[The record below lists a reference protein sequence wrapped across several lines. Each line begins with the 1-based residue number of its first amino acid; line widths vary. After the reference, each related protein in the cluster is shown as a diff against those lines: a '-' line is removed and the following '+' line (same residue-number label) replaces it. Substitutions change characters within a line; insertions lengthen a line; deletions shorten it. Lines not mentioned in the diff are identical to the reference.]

1 MVVNFQVK
9 VKNSHLKGVNP
20 VAKTD
25 MPPTEAEAPL
35 GQLTF
40 FQKLAKRDVYWHLA
54 FGGLLLGS
62 AIWFIFWAF
71 DYVGET
77 DQALLLV
84 ITIAFA
90 VFMAFNIG
98 GNDVANSFG
107 TSVGAGT
114 LSMKQALV
122 VAAIFEV
129 SGAVIAGGEVTDTV
143 RSGIVDLSAISN
155 LQAIDFA
162 LIMTSSL
169 LGAAVWLLVATRM
182 GWPVS
187 TTHSIV
193 GGIVGAALTVGFTT
207 HTGGWS
213 MVQWGGIGKIA
224 ISWVLSPVLGGV
236 VAYILFKS
244 IKSSI
249 LVYNERADQR
259 LREIKQER
267 ADLRNRH
274 KAWFERLNEIQQVSY
289 TNAMVRDATTMNM
302 GDYDPSDLESDYFK
316 ELERINREKDDVNAH
331 KALDTWVPLLAAFG
345 AVIIGSLMLFK
356 GLDNLDINLSMLGN
370 LLILT
375 MLAAAVWM
383 AVFIFARSLK
393 RRDLSRSTFLLF
405 SWMQVF
411 TASAFAF
418 SHGSNDIANAIGPF
432 IAVLDV
438 LRTGG
443 ISTESAVPG
452 AVMLTL
458 GIALIAGL
466 WFIGRYVIKTVGS
479 GLTEMHPAS
488 GFAAEL
494 SAAAVVMGSSLL
506 GLPVSST
513 HILIGAVL
521 GIGIVNKAANWS
533 LMKPIALAWVIT
545 LPAAAVISAI
555 TVSVLRVIF

>member
-1 MVVNFQVK
+1 MT
-9 VKNSHLKGVNP
+9 
-20 VAKTD
+20 KTD
-25 MPPTEAEAPL
+25 MPPAEVEEPL

-40 FQKLAKRDVYWHLA
+40 FQKLAKKDVYWHLA

-77 DQALLLV
+77 GQALLLV

-155 LQAIDFA
+155 LQAMDFA

-169 LGAAVWLLVATRM
+169 LGAAVWLLLATRM

-207 HTGGWS
+207 HTGGWN

-267 ADLRNRH
+267 ADLRTRH

-345 AVIIGSLMLFK
+345 AIIIGSLMLFK

-370 LLILT
+370 VLILT

-555 TVSVLRVIF
+555 TVSVLRVMF

>member
-1 MVVNFQVK
+1 M
-9 VKNSHLKGVNP
+9 
-20 VAKTD
+20 AKTD

-62 AIWFIFWAF
+62 AVWFIFWAF

-155 LQAIDFA
+155 LQAMDFA
-162 LIMTSSL
+162 LIMASSL
-169 LGAAVWLLVATRM
+169 LGAAVWLLLATRM

-207 HTGGWS
+207 HTGGWN

-267 ADLRNRH
+267 ADLRTRH

-345 AVIIGSLMLFK
+345 AIIIGSLMLFK
-356 GLDNLDINLSMLGN
+356 GLDNLDISLSMLGN
-370 LLILT
+370 VLILT

-521 GIGIVNKAANWS
+521 GIGVVNKAANWS

-545 LPAAAVISAI
+545 LPAAGVISAI
-555 TVSVLRVIF
+555 TVSVLRVMF